1 MKTYVDMTNTQ
12 LRREC
17 AKIFENVIGIKP
29 LVKQI
34 VLLEASEDRVYFECG
49 NITIDHRDSD
59 VFGSNGSHDYIEF
72 INGGGWISV
81 INEGV

>member
-17 AKIFENVIGIKP
+17 AKIFEKVTGIKP

-34 VLLEASEDRVYFECG
+34 VLLEADEDRVYFECG
-49 NITIDHRDSD
+49 NITIDHRDHTVSG
-59 VFGSNGSHDYIEF
+59 VHDYVEI
-72 INGGGWISV
+72 INGKGWITLRG
-81 INEGV
+81 E

>member
-17 AKIFENVIGIKP
+17 TKIFEKVTGIKP

-49 NITIDHRDSD
+49 NITIDHTISG
-59 VFGSNGSHDYIEF
+59 VHDYVEI
-72 INGGGWISV
+72 INGKGWITLRG
-81 INEGV
+81 E

>member
-17 AKIFENVIGIKP
+17 AKIFEKVIGIKP

-49 NITIDHRDSD
+49 NITIDHRDMSVCGVHDFVEVIHGKGD
-59 VFGSNGSHDYIEF
+59 VSLLNMK
-72 INGGGWISV
+72 V
-81 INEGV
+81 

>member
-17 AKIFENVIGIKP
+17 AKIFEKVTGIKP

-49 NITIDHRDSD
+49 NITIDHRDNAPS
-59 VFGSNGSHDYIEF
+59 GLHDYVEI
-72 INGGGWISV
+72 INGQGWITLK
-81 INEGV
+81 